1 MTQPPNLDSSCLVD
15 CMVGQALD
23 GMCVGLVITNAA
35 GRVNWLNRSA
45 QRILGLEADKTKG
58 ELLSHV
64 LRDPN
69 MAEFWHQATAAEEV
83 VMGEVSL
90 HWPKTREL
98 KANAALC
105 QDHDGHTIARALL
118 FCDVTAERAVQVSL
132 SREAT
137 ERLMQVADQW
147 QNGDEE
153 PHAGLTAQEL
163 RILRLVGAGLGNE
176 EIGKEI
182 HVAPS
187 TVRTHLKHLYAKLG
201 LPSRSEA
208 ISYAIRHG
216 LVT

>member
-1 MTQPPNLDSSCLVD
+1 MPHHQNLDSSCLVH
-15 CMVGQALD
+15 CVVGQALD

-35 GRVNWLNRSA
+35 GRVQWLNRSA
-45 QRILGLEADKTKG
+45 QRILGLDVEETTG
-58 ELLSHV
+58 QLLSHA

-69 MAEFWHQATAAEEV
+69 MAEFWHQAATDEV

-90 HWPKTREL
+90 HWPVQREL
-98 KANAALC
+98 KANAAPC
-105 QDHDGHTIARALL
+105 QDGDGQTIARALL

-137 ERLMQVADQW
+137 ERLMQMADQW
-147 QNGDEE
+147 QNGEEE

-176 EIGKEI
+176 EIAKEI
-182 HVAPS
+182 HIAPS

-216 LVT
+216 LVQ